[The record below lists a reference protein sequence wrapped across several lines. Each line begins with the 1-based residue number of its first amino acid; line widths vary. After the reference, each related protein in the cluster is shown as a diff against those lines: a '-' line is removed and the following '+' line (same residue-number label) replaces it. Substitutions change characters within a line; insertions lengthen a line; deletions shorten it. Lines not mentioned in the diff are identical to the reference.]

1 MSSAYDINIW
11 KSASMA
17 FSRNAVTDVI
27 KYNDFSKLDWVLSL
41 CSKRQNITTYLELL
55 DVVYRNMAKH
65 YRCEYV
71 YKNEIIKHLVHN
83 FKKSN
88 QTVMFNE
95 FRVGDSIADLA
106 LFNGESKAFEIKTEY
121 DSSKRLEKQMKAYR
135 LVFDKCY
142 VVVPEEKVSDYL
154 SSIDDTT
161 GIITLTYHKGHVG
174 LLQHRE
180 AIQNKHM
187 DAATLIRCL
196 RIKEYEDIVTS
207 YYGKLPD
214 VGAAQLFTACLEKIS
229 SMPTSVL
236 RQYFLSVIKKRKN
249 DVSQLKD
256 VPRHLA
262 QLCVALNLN
271 DSGIASLV
279 NILNTKIQ

>member
-1 MSSAYDINIW
+1 MSSSYDISIW

-27 KYNDFSKLDWVLSL
+27 KYNDFSQLDWVLSL
-41 CSKRQNITTYLELL
+41 YSKRQNITTYLELL

-71 YKNEIIKHLVHN
+71 YKNEIIKHLVQN
-83 FKKSN
+83 YKKSD
-88 QTVMFNE
+88 QTVVFNE

-121 DSSKRLEKQMKAYR
+121 DSSKRLEKQMKAYK

-142 VVVPEEKVSDYL
+142 VVVPEEKVTDYL
-154 SSIDDTT
+154 SSIDETT
-161 GIITLTYHKGHVG
+161 GIITLTYHKGRVG
-174 LLQHRE
+174 LLQYRE
-180 AIQNKHM
+180 AMQNMHM

-196 RIKEYEDIVTS
+196 RTKEYEHIVSS

-214 VGAAQLFTACLEKIS
+214 VGSAQLFTVCSEKMS
-229 SMPTSVL
+229 NMPPHVL
-236 RQYFLSVIKKRKN
+236 RQYFLSEIKKRKN
-249 DVSQLKD
+249 DVSLLKE
-256 VPRHLA
+256 VPRPLA

-271 DSGIASLV
+271 DKGISSLV
-279 NILNTKIQ
+279 NTLNTKI

>member
-1 MSSAYDINIW
+1 MSSSYDISIL

-27 KYNDFSKLDWVLSL
+27 KYNDFSQLDWVLSL
-41 CSKRQNITTYLELL
+41 YSKRQNITTYLELL
-55 DVVYRNMAKH
+55 DAVYRNMAKH

-71 YKNEIIKHLVHN
+71 YKNEIIKHLVQN
-83 FKKSN
+83 YKKSD
-88 QTVMFNE
+88 QTVVFNE

-121 DSSKRLEKQMKAYR
+121 DSSKRLEKQMKAYK

-154 SSIDDTT
+154 SSIDETT
-161 GIITLTYHKGHVG
+161 GIITLTYHKGHIG
-174 LLQHRE
+174 LLQYRE
-180 AIQNKHM
+180 AMQNMHM
-187 DAATLIRCL
+187 DAATFIRCL
-196 RIKEYEDIVTS
+196 RTKEYEHIVSS

-214 VGAAQLFTACLEKIS
+214 VGTAQLFTACLEKMS
-229 SMPTSVL
+229 NMPTSVL

-249 DVSQLKD
+249 DVSLLKD
-256 VPRHLA
+256 VPRPLA

-271 DSGIASLV
+271 DSEIASLV
-279 NILNTKIQ
+279 NTLNTKIQ